1 MASCAL
7 TERAGQVFK
16 RLPYDTRANYG
27 LAKAELKNRF
37 EPESQKILY
46 QTKLQTQVKQKVSE
60 EVEEDARAV
69 ALTAVQ
75 RLSDLKMILE
85 RMEQMETKL
94 KEIHQPTSRGFS
106 HSRGQRNAGRSGMLE
121 LWW

>member
-1 MASCAL
+1 MDIVVQATL
-7 TERAGQVFK
+7 
-16 RLPYDTRANYG
+16 DM
-27 LAKAELKNRF
+27 
-37 EPESQKILY
+37 ESYSKPVPSGIAQ
-46 QTKLQTQVKQKVSE
+46 VSE

-85 RMEQMETKL
+85 RMEQMETNL

-106 HSRGQRNAGRSGMLE
+106 HSRGQRKAGRSGMLQ